1 MLTFLKGFF
10 GNAVIP
16 AFKEVEEGLVK
27 EVVNIPEQ
35 LKILETKPII
45 PEAIEKIEMP
55 DIDPELKQI
64 VETQIGDFAKLQ
76 ETTINS
82 YNADTKFINDVVN
95 LMSKKT
101 DNSVINN
108 LIKDGILQV
117 DEETNFYTIIYNK
130 TNISTD
136 TWTKLFNI
144 SILKDKTVSDTFKLS
159 KDVISSAYTNYQL
172 TMNKLYQMYIDTK
185 IPIED
190 KEAIGN
196 ILVTLNKNK
205 KFFGEQKEGKAI
217 IKDATQLTDYR
228 IPKLDNL
235 KNYFYQTY
243 QNLLTSE
250 AILKTQSPIL
260 KKFIEASKKQI
271 GSVKKITDITKK
283 LAQSNE
289 TLTNNIKV
297 LEGTKSDLSKKI
309 IDLQKSGETQTL
321 ELNKATA
328 NLKTVTTQLDKT
340 KLDLDTNKNLLND
353 MEKTRLSNESKLQ
366 ELQQSILSS
375 ETKLS
380 QTTEELEKT
389 KLLNETKLQELQ
401 QSIKVS
407 EQKLIEKAE
416 ELEQKTLQSQTTEKK
431 LQQAILEGENLA
443 LKNKNIADTLEMYKN
458 DFVRLEHDKG
468 ALEAKLFNT
477 KREIETLEGR
487 LTYNI
492 ELSEKEI
499 EILEANIETLE
510 ANLKTKIKEQDSV
523 KEKITNFLEGT
534 KDFIMSQKLLTFGS
548 VSSIVVAIGS
558 VITLIVKEVT
568 EHKDTKEAIVKRVY
582 NKTGI
587 SKDLLEKLYDKAL
600 GIKAK
605 DSKPKPKKINKV
617 KPKKN
622 NIKKK

>member
-10 GNAVIP
+10 GNAIIP
-16 AFKEVEEGLVK
+16 AFKEVEEGLAK

-35 LKILETKPII
+35 LKILETKPIGVE
-45 PEAIEKIEMP
+45 PIEKLEMP

-64 VETQIGDFAKLQ
+64 VETQIGDFTKLQ

-82 YNADTKFINDVVN
+82 YNADTKKINDIIN
-95 LMSKKT
+95 IMTRKT
-101 DNSVINN
+101 DVTTINQ
-108 LIKDGILQV
+108 LIDDGILEY
-117 DEETNFYTIIYNK
+117 DEDKFYTITYKK
-130 TNISTD
+130 TNISND
-136 TWTKLFNI
+136 TWPKLFNI
-144 SILKDKTVSDTFKLS
+144 SILKDKTLTDTFELS
-159 KDVISSAYTNYQL
+159 KDAITSGYTNYQL

-205 KFFGEQKEGKAI
+205 RFFGEQKEGKTI
-217 IKDATQLTDYR
+217 ISGATQLTDYR

-271 GSVKKITDITKK
+271 GSVKKITDITKQ

-289 TLTNNIKV
+289 ALTKNIKV
-297 LEGTKSDLSKKI
+297 LEGAKSDLSKKI

-340 KLDLDTNKNLLND
+340 KLDLDTNKNLLNE
-353 MEKTRLSNESKLQ
+353 MEKTRLSNESKLK
-366 ELQQSILSS
+366 ELQQSIVSS
-375 ETKLS
+375 ETKLA
-380 QTTEELEKT
+380 QTAEELEKT
-389 KLLNETKLQELQ
+389 KLSNETKLQELQ

-407 EQKLIEKAE
+407 EQKLIDKAE
-416 ELEQKTLQSQTTEKK
+416 ELQQKTLQSQTTEQK

-443 LKNKNIADTLEMYKN
+443 LKNKNIADTLETYKN
-458 DFVRLEHDKG
+458 EFVKIENDKQV
-468 ALEAKLFNT
+468 
-477 KREIETLEGR
+477 
-487 LTYNI
+487 I
-492 ELSEKEI
+492 ELQ
-499 EILEANIETLE
+499 LANAQEAI
-510 ANLKTKIKEQDSV
+510 KTKTIDITTAQKSITDLENDLKLKISEQDSV
-523 KEKITNFLEGT
+523 KGKITNFLEGT
-534 KDFIMSQKLLTFGS
+534 KEFIMSQKILTFGS
-548 VSSIVVAIGS
+548 ISSIVVGIGS
-558 VITLIVKEVT
+558 VIALIVKEVT
-568 EHKDTKEAIVKRVY
+568 EHKDTKEAVVQRVY

-587 SKDLLEKLYDKAL
+587 SKDLLAKIYDKAL
-600 GIKAK
+600 GIKE
-605 DSKPKPKKINKV
+605 KPKKINKPKSKKINKV
-617 KPKKN
+617 KPKKR
-622 NIKKK
+622 K